1 VPIETVEIA
10 GRFFEVELPD
20 AERMLQDA
28 VAGEANGAAGW
39 DPYWGLLWAAAP
51 RTAELLI
58 RAAPQWESSLELG
71 CGVGLAGIAG
81 LSTGRPVTFSD
92 QSAAAVEMA
101 VRNAARN
108 GYESAP
114 GLVFAWD
121 EPVEQH
127 FDFLFG
133 SDILYDKGGHGPLLQ
148 TLSAMLMRGG
158 RVWIGDAGRSNA
170 PLFVERAQR
179 EGWKVRQ
186 FDSQL
191 QPLRQPELLQFRL
204 LILERGG

>member
-1 VPIETVEIA
+1 MEIA
-10 GRFFEVELPD
+10 GRFFEIELPD

-58 RAAPQWESSLELG
+58 RGAPPWESSLELG
-71 CGVGLAGIAG
+71 CGVGLAGIAA
-81 LSTGRPVTFSD
+81 LSTGRSVTFSD
-92 QSAAAVEMA
+92 QSASAVQMA
-101 VRNAARN
+101 VQNAVKN
-108 GYESAP
+108 GYDGAA
-114 GLVFAWD
+114 GLVFSWAQ
-121 EPVEQH
+121 PVEQQ

-133 SDILYDKGGHGPLLQ
+133 SDILYDREGHGPLLR
-148 TLSAMLMRGG
+148 TLSAMLKRGG

-179 EGWKVRQ
+179 EGWRVRQ

-204 LILERGG
+204 LVLERSG

>member
-1 VPIETVEIA
+1 MPIETVEIA

-133 SDILYDKGGHGPLLQ
+133 SDILYDKGGAWPLI
-148 TLSAMLMRGG
+148 ADI
-158 RVWIGDAGRSNA
+158 VGDADAWGSSVDWRRGSIKRT
-170 PLFVERAQR
+170 VVCRASAA
-179 EGWKVRQ
+179 GG
-186 FDSQL
+186 
-191 QPLRQPELLQFRL
+191 
-204 LILERGG
+204 LESPAV